1 MYLVKEGK
9 DKKSKKYYSRENAVD
24 RFEYLI
30 SRFLQCDGEEE
41 MTKLAAKYSGFSTID
56 KMKYCRIMTYIS
68 TWASAMREWS
78 LSGGDNEE

>member
-9 DKKSKKYYSRENAVD
+9 NKKSKKYYSRENAVD

-30 SRFLQCDGEEE
+30 LKFLQCDEAEE
-41 MTKLAAKYSGFSTID
+41 MTKLAAKYSGFSTIE
-56 KMKYCRIMTYIS
+56 KMKYCRILTHIS

-78 LSGGDNEE
+78 LSDGDNEE

>member
-24 RFEYLI
+24 RFEHLI
-30 SRFLQCDGEEE
+30 SSFLQCDGAAE

-56 KMKYCRIMTYIS
+56 KMKYCRILTYIS

-78 LSGGDNEE
+78 LSGDDDEE